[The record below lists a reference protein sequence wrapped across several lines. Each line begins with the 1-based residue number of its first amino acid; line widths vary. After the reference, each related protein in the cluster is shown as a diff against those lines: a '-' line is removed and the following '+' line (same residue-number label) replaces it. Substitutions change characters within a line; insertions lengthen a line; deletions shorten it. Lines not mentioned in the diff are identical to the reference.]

1 MSMATLQHE
10 KKKKKKLTKLKRR
23 EGNQHLAV
31 PYLFPKKQSK
41 VRFMLIEMLTLVTCK
56 LCFLF
61 KYNHFSVSKMIL
73 KNIEIFLFFLYF
85 KLILFQ
91 CFHIILLC

>member
-41 VRFMLIEMLTLVTCK
+41 VRFMLIEMLTLVICK
-56 LCFLF
+56 FRFCLLFLHF
-61 KYNHFSVSKMIL
+61 KN
-73 KNIEIFLFFLYF
+73 NF
-85 KLILFQ
+85 KKI
-91 CFHIILLC
+91 